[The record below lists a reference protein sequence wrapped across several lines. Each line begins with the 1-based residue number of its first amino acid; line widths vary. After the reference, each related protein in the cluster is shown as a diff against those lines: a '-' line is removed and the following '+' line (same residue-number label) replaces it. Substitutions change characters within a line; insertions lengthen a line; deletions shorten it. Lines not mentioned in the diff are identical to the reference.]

1 MTLNEITTR
10 LGITPN
16 PMQAQ
21 TFEFVSEKNE
31 NLVILSPTGTG
42 KTLAYLMP
50 VTQKLEET
58 SDDLQAIVVV
68 PGRELAL
75 QSATVLKNMGAGL
88 RACACYG
95 GRPTMDEHRVLR
107 QVKPQIVFGTPGR
120 LNDHI
125 DKGNIETDKIR
136 FIIIDEFDKC
146 LEMGFQNEMVALMQK
161 LPIGAR
167 RIFLSAADSEED
179 SNKLASKTEQRR
191 GELPRELSYKGFSR
205 IDYREKTEA
214 VSDRIKTF
222 SVQKMA
228 IIALMTAVLCILAPI
243 SIPVFISPVPISL
256 GVLAIYLT
264 AYVLSPLD
272 ATISVIIFI
281 LLGTFGLPVFSGY
294 SGGLSKLVGPTGGY
308 IIGFLF
314 TVYISSLFIHMKKG
328 IIFDVIGMITG
339 LALCYILGTIWFSY
353 QQGKGFIASLLL
365 CVVPFLIGDA
375 IKIIVAVILG
385 TQINKR
391 LAHLDL

>member
-1 MTLNEITTR
+1 M
-10 LGITPN
+10 
-16 PMQAQ
+16 
-21 TFEFVSEKNE
+21 S
-31 NLVILSPTGTG
+31 
-42 KTLAYLMP
+42 
-50 VTQKLEET
+50 
-58 SDDLQAIVVV
+58 
-68 PGRELAL
+68 
-75 QSATVLKNMGAGL
+75 
-88 RACACYG
+88 
-95 GRPTMDEHRVLR
+95 
-107 QVKPQIVFGTPGR
+107 
-120 LNDHI
+120 
-125 DKGNIETDKIR
+125 
-136 FIIIDEFDKC
+136 
-146 LEMGFQNEMVALMQK
+146 
-161 LPIGAR
+161 
-167 RIFLSAADSEED
+167 
-179 SNKLASKTEQRR
+179 
-191 GELPRELSYKGFSR
+191 
-205 IDYREKTEA
+205 
-214 VSDRIKTF
+214 KTF

-385 TQINKR
+385 IQINKR

>member
-1 MTLNEITTR
+1 M
-10 LGITPN
+10 
-16 PMQAQ
+16 
-21 TFEFVSEKNE
+21 S
-31 NLVILSPTGTG
+31 
-42 KTLAYLMP
+42 
-50 VTQKLEET
+50 
-58 SDDLQAIVVV
+58 
-68 PGRELAL
+68 
-75 QSATVLKNMGAGL
+75 
-88 RACACYG
+88 
-95 GRPTMDEHRVLR
+95 
-107 QVKPQIVFGTPGR
+107 
-120 LNDHI
+120 
-125 DKGNIETDKIR
+125 
-136 FIIIDEFDKC
+136 
-146 LEMGFQNEMVALMQK
+146 
-161 LPIGAR
+161 
-167 RIFLSAADSEED
+167 
-179 SNKLASKTEQRR
+179 
-191 GELPRELSYKGFSR
+191 
-205 IDYREKTEA
+205 
-214 VSDRIKTF
+214 KTF

-328 IIFDVIGMITG
+328 IIFDVIGMISG

-375 IKIIVAVILG
+375 VKIIVAVILG

>member
-1 MTLNEITTR
+1 M
-10 LGITPN
+10 
-16 PMQAQ
+16 
-21 TFEFVSEKNE
+21 S
-31 NLVILSPTGTG
+31 
-42 KTLAYLMP
+42 
-50 VTQKLEET
+50 
-58 SDDLQAIVVV
+58 
-68 PGRELAL
+68 
-75 QSATVLKNMGAGL
+75 
-88 RACACYG
+88 
-95 GRPTMDEHRVLR
+95 
-107 QVKPQIVFGTPGR
+107 
-120 LNDHI
+120 
-125 DKGNIETDKIR
+125 
-136 FIIIDEFDKC
+136 
-146 LEMGFQNEMVALMQK
+146 
-161 LPIGAR
+161 
-167 RIFLSAADSEED
+167 
-179 SNKLASKTEQRR
+179 
-191 GELPRELSYKGFSR
+191 
-205 IDYREKTEA
+205 
-214 VSDRIKTF
+214 KTF

-228 IIALMTAVLCILAPI
+228 IIALMTAILCILAPI

-328 IIFDVIGMITG
+328 IIFDVVGMITG

>member
-1 MTLNEITTR
+1 M
-10 LGITPN
+10 
-16 PMQAQ
+16 
-21 TFEFVSEKNE
+21 S
-31 NLVILSPTGTG
+31 
-42 KTLAYLMP
+42 
-50 VTQKLEET
+50 
-58 SDDLQAIVVV
+58 
-68 PGRELAL
+68 
-75 QSATVLKNMGAGL
+75 
-88 RACACYG
+88 
-95 GRPTMDEHRVLR
+95 
-107 QVKPQIVFGTPGR
+107 
-120 LNDHI
+120 
-125 DKGNIETDKIR
+125 
-136 FIIIDEFDKC
+136 
-146 LEMGFQNEMVALMQK
+146 
-161 LPIGAR
+161 
-167 RIFLSAADSEED
+167 
-179 SNKLASKTEQRR
+179 
-191 GELPRELSYKGFSR
+191 
-205 IDYREKTEA
+205 
-214 VSDRIKTF
+214 KTF

-243 SIPVFISPVPISL
+243 SIPIFISPVPVSL
-256 GVLAIYLT
+256 GVLAVYLT

-328 IIFDVIGMITG
+328 IIYDVIGMITG

>member
-1 MTLNEITTR
+1 M
-10 LGITPN
+10 
-16 PMQAQ
+16 
-21 TFEFVSEKNE
+21 S
-31 NLVILSPTGTG
+31 
-42 KTLAYLMP
+42 
-50 VTQKLEET
+50 
-58 SDDLQAIVVV
+58 
-68 PGRELAL
+68 
-75 QSATVLKNMGAGL
+75 
-88 RACACYG
+88 
-95 GRPTMDEHRVLR
+95 
-107 QVKPQIVFGTPGR
+107 
-120 LNDHI
+120 
-125 DKGNIETDKIR
+125 
-136 FIIIDEFDKC
+136 
-146 LEMGFQNEMVALMQK
+146 
-161 LPIGAR
+161 
-167 RIFLSAADSEED
+167 
-179 SNKLASKTEQRR
+179 
-191 GELPRELSYKGFSR
+191 
-205 IDYREKTEA
+205 
-214 VSDRIKTF
+214 KTF

-228 IIALMTAVLCILAPI
+228 IIALMTAILCILAPI
-243 SIPVFISPVPISL
+243 SIPVFVSPVPISL

>member
-1 MTLNEITTR
+1 M
-10 LGITPN
+10 
-16 PMQAQ
+16 
-21 TFEFVSEKNE
+21 S
-31 NLVILSPTGTG
+31 
-42 KTLAYLMP
+42 
-50 VTQKLEET
+50 
-58 SDDLQAIVVV
+58 
-68 PGRELAL
+68 
-75 QSATVLKNMGAGL
+75 
-88 RACACYG
+88 
-95 GRPTMDEHRVLR
+95 
-107 QVKPQIVFGTPGR
+107 
-120 LNDHI
+120 
-125 DKGNIETDKIR
+125 
-136 FIIIDEFDKC
+136 
-146 LEMGFQNEMVALMQK
+146 
-161 LPIGAR
+161 
-167 RIFLSAADSEED
+167 
-179 SNKLASKTEQRR
+179 
-191 GELPRELSYKGFSR
+191 
-205 IDYREKTEA
+205 
-214 VSDRIKTF
+214 KTF

-243 SIPVFISPVPISL
+243 SIPIFISPVPISL

-328 IIFDVIGMITG
+328 IIYDVIGMITG

-391 LAHLDL
+391 LTHLNL

>member
-1 MTLNEITTR
+1 M
-10 LGITPN
+10 
-16 PMQAQ
+16 
-21 TFEFVSEKNE
+21 S
-31 NLVILSPTGTG
+31 
-42 KTLAYLMP
+42 
-50 VTQKLEET
+50 
-58 SDDLQAIVVV
+58 
-68 PGRELAL
+68 
-75 QSATVLKNMGAGL
+75 
-88 RACACYG
+88 
-95 GRPTMDEHRVLR
+95 
-107 QVKPQIVFGTPGR
+107 
-120 LNDHI
+120 
-125 DKGNIETDKIR
+125 
-136 FIIIDEFDKC
+136 
-146 LEMGFQNEMVALMQK
+146 
-161 LPIGAR
+161 
-167 RIFLSAADSEED
+167 
-179 SNKLASKTEQRR
+179 
-191 GELPRELSYKGFSR
+191 
-205 IDYREKTEA
+205 
-214 VSDRIKTF
+214 KTF

-391 LAHLDL
+391 LTHLNL

>member
-1 MTLNEITTR
+1 M
-10 LGITPN
+10 
-16 PMQAQ
+16 
-21 TFEFVSEKNE
+21 S
-31 NLVILSPTGTG
+31 
-42 KTLAYLMP
+42 
-50 VTQKLEET
+50 
-58 SDDLQAIVVV
+58 
-68 PGRELAL
+68 
-75 QSATVLKNMGAGL
+75 
-88 RACACYG
+88 
-95 GRPTMDEHRVLR
+95 
-107 QVKPQIVFGTPGR
+107 
-120 LNDHI
+120 
-125 DKGNIETDKIR
+125 
-136 FIIIDEFDKC
+136 
-146 LEMGFQNEMVALMQK
+146 
-161 LPIGAR
+161 
-167 RIFLSAADSEED
+167 
-179 SNKLASKTEQRR
+179 
-191 GELPRELSYKGFSR
+191 
-205 IDYREKTEA
+205 
-214 VSDRIKTF
+214 KTF

-243 SIPVFISPVPISL
+243 SIPIFISPVPVSL
-256 GVLAIYLT
+256 GVLAVYLT

-391 LAHLDL
+391 LTHLNL

>member
-1 MTLNEITTR
+1 M
-10 LGITPN
+10 
-16 PMQAQ
+16 
-21 TFEFVSEKNE
+21 S
-31 NLVILSPTGTG
+31 
-42 KTLAYLMP
+42 
-50 VTQKLEET
+50 
-58 SDDLQAIVVV
+58 
-68 PGRELAL
+68 
-75 QSATVLKNMGAGL
+75 
-88 RACACYG
+88 
-95 GRPTMDEHRVLR
+95 
-107 QVKPQIVFGTPGR
+107 
-120 LNDHI
+120 
-125 DKGNIETDKIR
+125 
-136 FIIIDEFDKC
+136 
-146 LEMGFQNEMVALMQK
+146 
-161 LPIGAR
+161 
-167 RIFLSAADSEED
+167 
-179 SNKLASKTEQRR
+179 
-191 GELPRELSYKGFSR
+191 
-205 IDYREKTEA
+205 
-214 VSDRIKTF
+214 KTF

-243 SIPVFISPVPISL
+243 SIPIFISPVPVSL

-328 IIFDVIGMITG
+328 IIYDVIGMITG

-385 TQINKR
+385 TQLNKR

>member
-1 MTLNEITTR
+1 M
-10 LGITPN
+10 
-16 PMQAQ
+16 
-21 TFEFVSEKNE
+21 SE
-31 NLVILSPTGTG
+31 
-42 KTLAYLMP
+42 
-50 VTQKLEET
+50 
-58 SDDLQAIVVV
+58 
-68 PGRELAL
+68 
-75 QSATVLKNMGAGL
+75 
-88 RACACYG
+88 
-95 GRPTMDEHRVLR
+95 
-107 QVKPQIVFGTPGR
+107 
-120 LNDHI
+120 
-125 DKGNIETDKIR
+125 
-136 FIIIDEFDKC
+136 
-146 LEMGFQNEMVALMQK
+146 
-161 LPIGAR
+161 
-167 RIFLSAADSEED
+167 
-179 SNKLASKTEQRR
+179 
-191 GELPRELSYKGFSR
+191 
-205 IDYREKTEA
+205 
-214 VSDRIKTF
+214 TF
-222 SVQKMA
+222 SVRKMA

-256 GVLAIYLT
+256 GVLAVYLT

-385 TQINKR
+385 TQLNKR

>member
-1 MTLNEITTR
+1 M
-10 LGITPN
+10 
-16 PMQAQ
+16 
-21 TFEFVSEKNE
+21 S
-31 NLVILSPTGTG
+31 
-42 KTLAYLMP
+42 
-50 VTQKLEET
+50 
-58 SDDLQAIVVV
+58 
-68 PGRELAL
+68 
-75 QSATVLKNMGAGL
+75 
-88 RACACYG
+88 
-95 GRPTMDEHRVLR
+95 
-107 QVKPQIVFGTPGR
+107 
-120 LNDHI
+120 
-125 DKGNIETDKIR
+125 
-136 FIIIDEFDKC
+136 
-146 LEMGFQNEMVALMQK
+146 
-161 LPIGAR
+161 
-167 RIFLSAADSEED
+167 
-179 SNKLASKTEQRR
+179 
-191 GELPRELSYKGFSR
+191 
-205 IDYREKTEA
+205 
-214 VSDRIKTF
+214 KTF

-243 SIPVFISPVPISL
+243 SIPVFISPGPISL

-385 TQINKR
+385 TQLNKR

>member
-1 MTLNEITTR
+1 M
-10 LGITPN
+10 
-16 PMQAQ
+16 
-21 TFEFVSEKNE
+21 S
-31 NLVILSPTGTG
+31 
-42 KTLAYLMP
+42 
-50 VTQKLEET
+50 
-58 SDDLQAIVVV
+58 
-68 PGRELAL
+68 
-75 QSATVLKNMGAGL
+75 
-88 RACACYG
+88 
-95 GRPTMDEHRVLR
+95 
-107 QVKPQIVFGTPGR
+107 
-120 LNDHI
+120 
-125 DKGNIETDKIR
+125 
-136 FIIIDEFDKC
+136 
-146 LEMGFQNEMVALMQK
+146 
-161 LPIGAR
+161 
-167 RIFLSAADSEED
+167 
-179 SNKLASKTEQRR
+179 
-191 GELPRELSYKGFSR
+191 
-205 IDYREKTEA
+205 
-214 VSDRIKTF
+214 KTF

-264 AYVLSPLD
+264 AYVLSPVD

-385 TQINKR
+385 TQLNKR

>member
-1 MTLNEITTR
+1 M
-10 LGITPN
+10 
-16 PMQAQ
+16 
-21 TFEFVSEKNE
+21 S
-31 NLVILSPTGTG
+31 
-42 KTLAYLMP
+42 
-50 VTQKLEET
+50 
-58 SDDLQAIVVV
+58 
-68 PGRELAL
+68 
-75 QSATVLKNMGAGL
+75 
-88 RACACYG
+88 
-95 GRPTMDEHRVLR
+95 
-107 QVKPQIVFGTPGR
+107 
-120 LNDHI
+120 
-125 DKGNIETDKIR
+125 
-136 FIIIDEFDKC
+136 
-146 LEMGFQNEMVALMQK
+146 
-161 LPIGAR
+161 
-167 RIFLSAADSEED
+167 
-179 SNKLASKTEQRR
+179 
-191 GELPRELSYKGFSR
+191 
-205 IDYREKTEA
+205 
-214 VSDRIKTF
+214 KTF

-256 GVLAIYLT
+256 GVLAVYLT

-314 TVYISSLFIHMKKG
+314 TVYISSIFIHMKKG

-385 TQINKR
+385 TQLNKR
-391 LAHLDL
+391 LTHLDL

>member
-1 MTLNEITTR
+1 M
-10 LGITPN
+10 
-16 PMQAQ
+16 
-21 TFEFVSEKNE
+21 SE
-31 NLVILSPTGTG
+31 
-42 KTLAYLMP
+42 
-50 VTQKLEET
+50 
-58 SDDLQAIVVV
+58 
-68 PGRELAL
+68 
-75 QSATVLKNMGAGL
+75 
-88 RACACYG
+88 
-95 GRPTMDEHRVLR
+95 
-107 QVKPQIVFGTPGR
+107 
-120 LNDHI
+120 
-125 DKGNIETDKIR
+125 
-136 FIIIDEFDKC
+136 
-146 LEMGFQNEMVALMQK
+146 
-161 LPIGAR
+161 
-167 RIFLSAADSEED
+167 
-179 SNKLASKTEQRR
+179 
-191 GELPRELSYKGFSR
+191 
-205 IDYREKTEA
+205 
-214 VSDRIKTF
+214 TF
-222 SVQKMA
+222 SVRKMA

-243 SIPVFISPVPISL
+243 SIPVFISPVPVSL
-256 GVLAIYLT
+256 GVLAVYLT
-264 AYVLSPLD
+264 AYVLSPVD

-328 IIFDVIGMITG
+328 IIYDVIGMITG

>member
-1 MTLNEITTR
+1 M
-10 LGITPN
+10 
-16 PMQAQ
+16 
-21 TFEFVSEKNE
+21 S
-31 NLVILSPTGTG
+31 
-42 KTLAYLMP
+42 
-50 VTQKLEET
+50 
-58 SDDLQAIVVV
+58 
-68 PGRELAL
+68 
-75 QSATVLKNMGAGL
+75 
-88 RACACYG
+88 
-95 GRPTMDEHRVLR
+95 
-107 QVKPQIVFGTPGR
+107 
-120 LNDHI
+120 
-125 DKGNIETDKIR
+125 
-136 FIIIDEFDKC
+136 
-146 LEMGFQNEMVALMQK
+146 
-161 LPIGAR
+161 
-167 RIFLSAADSEED
+167 
-179 SNKLASKTEQRR
+179 
-191 GELPRELSYKGFSR
+191 
-205 IDYREKTEA
+205 
-214 VSDRIKTF
+214 KTF

-314 TVYISSLFIHMKKG
+314 TMYISSLFIHMKKG

>member
-1 MTLNEITTR
+1 M
-10 LGITPN
+10 
-16 PMQAQ
+16 
-21 TFEFVSEKNE
+21 SE
-31 NLVILSPTGTG
+31 
-42 KTLAYLMP
+42 
-50 VTQKLEET
+50 
-58 SDDLQAIVVV
+58 
-68 PGRELAL
+68 
-75 QSATVLKNMGAGL
+75 
-88 RACACYG
+88 
-95 GRPTMDEHRVLR
+95 
-107 QVKPQIVFGTPGR
+107 
-120 LNDHI
+120 
-125 DKGNIETDKIR
+125 
-136 FIIIDEFDKC
+136 
-146 LEMGFQNEMVALMQK
+146 
-161 LPIGAR
+161 
-167 RIFLSAADSEED
+167 
-179 SNKLASKTEQRR
+179 
-191 GELPRELSYKGFSR
+191 
-205 IDYREKTEA
+205 
-214 VSDRIKTF
+214 TF
-222 SVQKMA
+222 SVRKMA

-339 LALCYILGTIWFSY
+339 LVLCYILGTIWFSY

-375 IKIIVAVILG
+375 VKIIVAVILG
-385 TQINKR
+385 TQLNKR
-391 LAHLDL
+391 LTHLDL

>member
-1 MTLNEITTR
+1 M
-10 LGITPN
+10 
-16 PMQAQ
+16 
-21 TFEFVSEKNE
+21 S
-31 NLVILSPTGTG
+31 
-42 KTLAYLMP
+42 
-50 VTQKLEET
+50 
-58 SDDLQAIVVV
+58 
-68 PGRELAL
+68 
-75 QSATVLKNMGAGL
+75 
-88 RACACYG
+88 
-95 GRPTMDEHRVLR
+95 
-107 QVKPQIVFGTPGR
+107 
-120 LNDHI
+120 
-125 DKGNIETDKIR
+125 
-136 FIIIDEFDKC
+136 
-146 LEMGFQNEMVALMQK
+146 
-161 LPIGAR
+161 
-167 RIFLSAADSEED
+167 
-179 SNKLASKTEQRR
+179 
-191 GELPRELSYKGFSR
+191 
-205 IDYREKTEA
+205 
-214 VSDRIKTF
+214 KTF

-256 GVLAIYLT
+256 GVLAVYLT

-375 IKIIVAVILG
+375 VKIIVAVILG

>member
-1 MTLNEITTR
+1 M
-10 LGITPN
+10 
-16 PMQAQ
+16 
-21 TFEFVSEKNE
+21 SE
-31 NLVILSPTGTG
+31 
-42 KTLAYLMP
+42 
-50 VTQKLEET
+50 
-58 SDDLQAIVVV
+58 
-68 PGRELAL
+68 
-75 QSATVLKNMGAGL
+75 
-88 RACACYG
+88 
-95 GRPTMDEHRVLR
+95 
-107 QVKPQIVFGTPGR
+107 
-120 LNDHI
+120 
-125 DKGNIETDKIR
+125 
-136 FIIIDEFDKC
+136 
-146 LEMGFQNEMVALMQK
+146 
-161 LPIGAR
+161 
-167 RIFLSAADSEED
+167 
-179 SNKLASKTEQRR
+179 
-191 GELPRELSYKGFSR
+191 
-205 IDYREKTEA
+205 
-214 VSDRIKTF
+214 TF
-222 SVQKMA
+222 SVRKMA

-243 SIPVFISPVPISL
+243 SIPVFISPVPVSL
-256 GVLAIYLT
+256 GVLAVYLT

-314 TVYISSLFIHMKKG
+314 TVYISSIFIHMKKG
-328 IIFDVIGMITG
+328 IVYDVIGMITG

>member
-1 MTLNEITTR
+1 M
-10 LGITPN
+10 
-16 PMQAQ
+16 
-21 TFEFVSEKNE
+21 S
-31 NLVILSPTGTG
+31 
-42 KTLAYLMP
+42 
-50 VTQKLEET
+50 
-58 SDDLQAIVVV
+58 
-68 PGRELAL
+68 
-75 QSATVLKNMGAGL
+75 
-88 RACACYG
+88 
-95 GRPTMDEHRVLR
+95 
-107 QVKPQIVFGTPGR
+107 
-120 LNDHI
+120 
-125 DKGNIETDKIR
+125 
-136 FIIIDEFDKC
+136 
-146 LEMGFQNEMVALMQK
+146 
-161 LPIGAR
+161 
-167 RIFLSAADSEED
+167 
-179 SNKLASKTEQRR
+179 
-191 GELPRELSYKGFSR
+191 
-205 IDYREKTEA
+205 
-214 VSDRIKTF
+214 KTF

-243 SIPVFISPVPISL
+243 SIPIFISPVPISL
-256 GVLAIYLT
+256 GVLAVYLT

>member
-1 MTLNEITTR
+1 M
-10 LGITPN
+10 
-16 PMQAQ
+16 
-21 TFEFVSEKNE
+21 S
-31 NLVILSPTGTG
+31 
-42 KTLAYLMP
+42 
-50 VTQKLEET
+50 
-58 SDDLQAIVVV
+58 
-68 PGRELAL
+68 
-75 QSATVLKNMGAGL
+75 
-88 RACACYG
+88 
-95 GRPTMDEHRVLR
+95 
-107 QVKPQIVFGTPGR
+107 
-120 LNDHI
+120 
-125 DKGNIETDKIR
+125 
-136 FIIIDEFDKC
+136 
-146 LEMGFQNEMVALMQK
+146 
-161 LPIGAR
+161 
-167 RIFLSAADSEED
+167 
-179 SNKLASKTEQRR
+179 
-191 GELPRELSYKGFSR
+191 
-205 IDYREKTEA
+205 
-214 VSDRIKTF
+214 KTF

-243 SIPVFISPVPISL
+243 SIPVFISPVPVSL
-256 GVLAIYLT
+256 GVLAVYLT
-264 AYVLSPLD
+264 AYVLSPVDSL
-272 ATISVIIFI
+272 ISVIIFI

-314 TVYISSLFIHMKKG
+314 TVYISSIFIHMKKG

>member
-1 MTLNEITTR
+1 M
-10 LGITPN
+10 
-16 PMQAQ
+16 
-21 TFEFVSEKNE
+21 S
-31 NLVILSPTGTG
+31 
-42 KTLAYLMP
+42 
-50 VTQKLEET
+50 
-58 SDDLQAIVVV
+58 
-68 PGRELAL
+68 
-75 QSATVLKNMGAGL
+75 
-88 RACACYG
+88 
-95 GRPTMDEHRVLR
+95 
-107 QVKPQIVFGTPGR
+107 
-120 LNDHI
+120 
-125 DKGNIETDKIR
+125 
-136 FIIIDEFDKC
+136 
-146 LEMGFQNEMVALMQK
+146 
-161 LPIGAR
+161 
-167 RIFLSAADSEED
+167 
-179 SNKLASKTEQRR
+179 
-191 GELPRELSYKGFSR
+191 
-205 IDYREKTEA
+205 
-214 VSDRIKTF
+214 KTF

-385 TQINKR
+385 TQLNKR
-391 LAHLDL
+391 LTHLDL

>member
-1 MTLNEITTR
+1 M
-10 LGITPN
+10 
-16 PMQAQ
+16 
-21 TFEFVSEKNE
+21 S
-31 NLVILSPTGTG
+31 
-42 KTLAYLMP
+42 
-50 VTQKLEET
+50 
-58 SDDLQAIVVV
+58 
-68 PGRELAL
+68 
-75 QSATVLKNMGAGL
+75 
-88 RACACYG
+88 
-95 GRPTMDEHRVLR
+95 
-107 QVKPQIVFGTPGR
+107 
-120 LNDHI
+120 
-125 DKGNIETDKIR
+125 
-136 FIIIDEFDKC
+136 
-146 LEMGFQNEMVALMQK
+146 
-161 LPIGAR
+161 
-167 RIFLSAADSEED
+167 
-179 SNKLASKTEQRR
+179 
-191 GELPRELSYKGFSR
+191 
-205 IDYREKTEA
+205 
-214 VSDRIKTF
+214 KTF

-385 TQINKR
+385 TQLNKR

>member
-1 MTLNEITTR
+1 M
-10 LGITPN
+10 
-16 PMQAQ
+16 
-21 TFEFVSEKNE
+21 S
-31 NLVILSPTGTG
+31 
-42 KTLAYLMP
+42 
-50 VTQKLEET
+50 
-58 SDDLQAIVVV
+58 
-68 PGRELAL
+68 
-75 QSATVLKNMGAGL
+75 
-88 RACACYG
+88 
-95 GRPTMDEHRVLR
+95 
-107 QVKPQIVFGTPGR
+107 
-120 LNDHI
+120 
-125 DKGNIETDKIR
+125 
-136 FIIIDEFDKC
+136 
-146 LEMGFQNEMVALMQK
+146 
-161 LPIGAR
+161 
-167 RIFLSAADSEED
+167 
-179 SNKLASKTEQRR
+179 
-191 GELPRELSYKGFSR
+191 
-205 IDYREKTEA
+205 
-214 VSDRIKTF
+214 KTF

-256 GVLAIYLT
+256 GVLAVYLT

>member
-1 MTLNEITTR
+1 M
-10 LGITPN
+10 
-16 PMQAQ
+16 
-21 TFEFVSEKNE
+21 S
-31 NLVILSPTGTG
+31 
-42 KTLAYLMP
+42 
-50 VTQKLEET
+50 
-58 SDDLQAIVVV
+58 
-68 PGRELAL
+68 
-75 QSATVLKNMGAGL
+75 
-88 RACACYG
+88 
-95 GRPTMDEHRVLR
+95 
-107 QVKPQIVFGTPGR
+107 
-120 LNDHI
+120 
-125 DKGNIETDKIR
+125 
-136 FIIIDEFDKC
+136 
-146 LEMGFQNEMVALMQK
+146 
-161 LPIGAR
+161 
-167 RIFLSAADSEED
+167 
-179 SNKLASKTEQRR
+179 
-191 GELPRELSYKGFSR
+191 
-205 IDYREKTEA
+205 
-214 VSDRIKTF
+214 KTF

-243 SIPVFISPVPISL
+243 SIPIFISPVPVSL

-391 LAHLDL
+391 LTHLDL

>member
-1 MTLNEITTR
+1 M
-10 LGITPN
+10 
-16 PMQAQ
+16 
-21 TFEFVSEKNE
+21 SE
-31 NLVILSPTGTG
+31 
-42 KTLAYLMP
+42 
-50 VTQKLEET
+50 
-58 SDDLQAIVVV
+58 
-68 PGRELAL
+68 
-75 QSATVLKNMGAGL
+75 
-88 RACACYG
+88 
-95 GRPTMDEHRVLR
+95 
-107 QVKPQIVFGTPGR
+107 
-120 LNDHI
+120 
-125 DKGNIETDKIR
+125 
-136 FIIIDEFDKC
+136 
-146 LEMGFQNEMVALMQK
+146 
-161 LPIGAR
+161 
-167 RIFLSAADSEED
+167 
-179 SNKLASKTEQRR
+179 
-191 GELPRELSYKGFSR
+191 
-205 IDYREKTEA
+205 
-214 VSDRIKTF
+214 TF
-222 SVQKMA
+222 SVRKMA

-385 TQINKR
+385 TQLNNR

>member
-1 MTLNEITTR
+1 M
-10 LGITPN
+10 
-16 PMQAQ
+16 
-21 TFEFVSEKNE
+21 S
-31 NLVILSPTGTG
+31 
-42 KTLAYLMP
+42 
-50 VTQKLEET
+50 
-58 SDDLQAIVVV
+58 
-68 PGRELAL
+68 
-75 QSATVLKNMGAGL
+75 
-88 RACACYG
+88 
-95 GRPTMDEHRVLR
+95 
-107 QVKPQIVFGTPGR
+107 
-120 LNDHI
+120 
-125 DKGNIETDKIR
+125 
-136 FIIIDEFDKC
+136 
-146 LEMGFQNEMVALMQK
+146 
-161 LPIGAR
+161 
-167 RIFLSAADSEED
+167 
-179 SNKLASKTEQRR
+179 
-191 GELPRELSYKGFSR
+191 
-205 IDYREKTEA
+205 
-214 VSDRIKTF
+214 KTF

-243 SIPVFISPVPISL
+243 SIPVFISPVPVSL
-256 GVLAIYLT
+256 GVLAVYLT
-264 AYVLSPLD
+264 AYVLSPVD
-272 ATISVIIFI
+272 ALISVII

-339 LALCYILGTIWFSY
+339 LAICYILGTIWFSY

>member
-1 MTLNEITTR
+1 M
-10 LGITPN
+10 
-16 PMQAQ
+16 
-21 TFEFVSEKNE
+21 S
-31 NLVILSPTGTG
+31 
-42 KTLAYLMP
+42 
-50 VTQKLEET
+50 
-58 SDDLQAIVVV
+58 
-68 PGRELAL
+68 
-75 QSATVLKNMGAGL
+75 
-88 RACACYG
+88 
-95 GRPTMDEHRVLR
+95 
-107 QVKPQIVFGTPGR
+107 
-120 LNDHI
+120 
-125 DKGNIETDKIR
+125 
-136 FIIIDEFDKC
+136 
-146 LEMGFQNEMVALMQK
+146 
-161 LPIGAR
+161 
-167 RIFLSAADSEED
+167 
-179 SNKLASKTEQRR
+179 
-191 GELPRELSYKGFSR
+191 
-205 IDYREKTEA
+205 
-214 VSDRIKTF
+214 KTF

-243 SIPVFISPVPISL
+243 SIPVFISPVPVSL

>member
-1 MTLNEITTR
+1 M
-10 LGITPN
+10 
-16 PMQAQ
+16 
-21 TFEFVSEKNE
+21 S
-31 NLVILSPTGTG
+31 
-42 KTLAYLMP
+42 
-50 VTQKLEET
+50 
-58 SDDLQAIVVV
+58 
-68 PGRELAL
+68 
-75 QSATVLKNMGAGL
+75 
-88 RACACYG
+88 
-95 GRPTMDEHRVLR
+95 
-107 QVKPQIVFGTPGR
+107 
-120 LNDHI
+120 
-125 DKGNIETDKIR
+125 
-136 FIIIDEFDKC
+136 
-146 LEMGFQNEMVALMQK
+146 
-161 LPIGAR
+161 
-167 RIFLSAADSEED
+167 
-179 SNKLASKTEQRR
+179 
-191 GELPRELSYKGFSR
+191 
-205 IDYREKTEA
+205 
-214 VSDRIKTF
+214 KTF

-272 ATISVIIFI
+272 ALISVIIFI

-375 IKIIVAVILG
+375 IKIIEAVILG

>member
-1 MTLNEITTR
+1 M
-10 LGITPN
+10 
-16 PMQAQ
+16 
-21 TFEFVSEKNE
+21 S
-31 NLVILSPTGTG
+31 
-42 KTLAYLMP
+42 
-50 VTQKLEET
+50 
-58 SDDLQAIVVV
+58 
-68 PGRELAL
+68 
-75 QSATVLKNMGAGL
+75 
-88 RACACYG
+88 
-95 GRPTMDEHRVLR
+95 
-107 QVKPQIVFGTPGR
+107 
-120 LNDHI
+120 
-125 DKGNIETDKIR
+125 
-136 FIIIDEFDKC
+136 
-146 LEMGFQNEMVALMQK
+146 
-161 LPIGAR
+161 
-167 RIFLSAADSEED
+167 
-179 SNKLASKTEQRR
+179 
-191 GELPRELSYKGFSR
+191 
-205 IDYREKTEA
+205 
-214 VSDRIKTF
+214 KTF

-281 LLGTFGLPVFSGY
+281 LLGTFGVPVFSGY

>member
-1 MTLNEITTR
+1 M
-10 LGITPN
+10 
-16 PMQAQ
+16 
-21 TFEFVSEKNE
+21 S
-31 NLVILSPTGTG
+31 
-42 KTLAYLMP
+42 
-50 VTQKLEET
+50 
-58 SDDLQAIVVV
+58 
-68 PGRELAL
+68 
-75 QSATVLKNMGAGL
+75 
-88 RACACYG
+88 
-95 GRPTMDEHRVLR
+95 
-107 QVKPQIVFGTPGR
+107 
-120 LNDHI
+120 
-125 DKGNIETDKIR
+125 
-136 FIIIDEFDKC
+136 
-146 LEMGFQNEMVALMQK
+146 
-161 LPIGAR
+161 
-167 RIFLSAADSEED
+167 
-179 SNKLASKTEQRR
+179 
-191 GELPRELSYKGFSR
+191 
-205 IDYREKTEA
+205 
-214 VSDRIKTF
+214 KTF

-328 IIFDVIGMITG
+328 IIYDVIGMITG

-391 LAHLDL
+391 LTHLNL

>member
-1 MTLNEITTR
+1 M
-10 LGITPN
+10 
-16 PMQAQ
+16 
-21 TFEFVSEKNE
+21 S
-31 NLVILSPTGTG
+31 
-42 KTLAYLMP
+42 
-50 VTQKLEET
+50 
-58 SDDLQAIVVV
+58 
-68 PGRELAL
+68 
-75 QSATVLKNMGAGL
+75 
-88 RACACYG
+88 
-95 GRPTMDEHRVLR
+95 
-107 QVKPQIVFGTPGR
+107 
-120 LNDHI
+120 
-125 DKGNIETDKIR
+125 
-136 FIIIDEFDKC
+136 
-146 LEMGFQNEMVALMQK
+146 
-161 LPIGAR
+161 
-167 RIFLSAADSEED
+167 
-179 SNKLASKTEQRR
+179 
-191 GELPRELSYKGFSR
+191 
-205 IDYREKTEA
+205 
-214 VSDRIKTF
+214 KTF

-256 GVLAIYLT
+256 GVLAVYLT

-385 TQINKR
+385 RQINKR
-391 LAHLDL
+391 LSDLNL